1 MINKAKSVVLFTR
14 NTKALDRGAVRDTLS
29 VTRETNKNEKYFGL
43 PVHIGQS
50 KIKSLCIFGPCLEE
64 NTRMEGKIL
73 VMGQERNSNQGS
85 GSSDPHFR
93 YRLLRSYEGVV

>member
-43 PVHIGQS
+43 
-50 KIKSLCIFGPCLEE
+50 PCLEE